1 MLNRRNGFRI
11 GLLVVLVLIGVYLF
25 TSGKQHQML
34 VDNMEIVLEGK
45 AYPAEAF
52 VRVAFNGKEPLELAS
67 GDRDVT
73 QVVGPSHTVK
83 VEVLNESGDVLK
95 TLDGDF
101 KWVSKAKGMFSIPAF
116 MGGAPSPMVDSPVE
130 E

>member
-1 MLNRRNGFRI
+1 MINRQNGFRA
-11 GLLVVLVLIGVYLF
+11 GLLVVLVLLGVYLF
-25 TSGKQHQML
+25 TSGRQHQMF
-34 VDNMEIVLEGK
+34 VDNKTVELEGK
-45 AYPAEAF
+45 AYEPAAL
-52 VRVAFNGKEPLELAS
+52 VRVGFNGGEPLELAS

-83 VEVLNESGDVLK
+83 IEVLNESGDVVQ

-101 KWVSKAKGMFSIPAF
+101 KWVSTKKGMFSVPAF
-116 MGGAPSPMVDSPVE
+116 MGGAPSPMVDSPRE

>member
-1 MLNRRNGFRI
+1 MINRRNGFRV
-11 GLLVVLVLIGVYLF
+11 GLLVVLVLFGMYLY

-34 VDNMEIVLEGK
+34 VDNMTIELEGK
-45 AYPAEAF
+45 AYAPEALI
-52 VRVAFNGKEPLELAS
+52 RVAFNGGEPLELAS

-73 QVVGPSHTVK
+73 HIVGPRHTVK
-83 VEVLNESGDVLK
+83 IEVLNESGDVVN

-101 KWVSKAKGMFSIPAF
+101 RWVGRKKSMFSVPAF